1 MKQVADIL
9 SKKKRLDF
17 WEVWVKKQATSPRRI
32 ALMIKKKEELADHD
46 TLTEVLNRRG
56 FLNYLSLVAQLLCR
70 SDQKMALMF
79 VDIDKL
85 KKINDTK
92 GHSAGDKLIVHV
104 AECLKNSIRV
114 SDFIG
119 RWGGDEFI
127 VVLTGAQD
135 RETIAKI
142 IKRTILCLTRATSIT
157 IGVAFWDKKKNPL
170 TLIEVTDQAMYKAKK
185 AGRGKVFFVNEG

>member
-1 MKQVADIL
+1 
-9 SKKKRLDF
+9 
-17 WEVWVKKQATSPRRI
+17 
-32 ALMIKKKEELADHD
+32 
-46 TLTEVLNRRG
+46 
-56 FLNYLSLVAQLLCR
+56 
-70 SDQKMALMF
+70 MF

-92 GHSAGDKLIVHV
+92 GHSAGDKVIVQV
-104 AECLKNSIRV
+104 AECLKSSIRA

-135 RETIAKI
+135 KATIAKI
-142 IKRTILCLTRATSIT
+142 IKRTTLCLARATSVT

-170 TLIEVTDQAMYKAKK
+170 TLIEVTDQVMYKAKK